1 MLRDCYSALP
11 RVIVSASRLAI
22 ANSGIVYDLGIRR
35 FDSSLGGTGV
45 CVTGAPGNQPTEEL
59 IRYSRSLG
67 IETGIEEQ
75 KVLFLANIVRTEL
88 YSKVA
93 LNRASSQHSALS
105 NQQEEKNTE

>member
-1 MLRDCYSALP
+1 
-11 RVIVSASRLAI
+11 
-22 ANSGIVYDLGIRR
+22 
-35 FDSSLGGTGV
+35 
-45 CVTGAPGNQPTEEL
+45 
-59 IRYSRSLG
+59 LG